1 MSRRPYLPIVAAI
14 LVCLMCAGAAAQ
26 EGTKNVLAYRGE
38 QPARAAHG
46 MVVTVHHLASD
57 TGLEILRQGGNA
69 VDAAVAAGFA
79 LAVVHPIAGNLGGGG
94 FLLLRT
100 RDGKSTFIDFR
111 EKAPLA
117 ATEAMYQDAK
127 GNVIPDASL
136 LGYRSI
142 ATPGSV
148 AGLAYAEKKYGRLGL
163 KRVIAPAIK
172 LANDGF

>member
-69 VDAAVAAGFA
+69 VDAAVATGFA
-79 LAVVHPIAGNLGGGG
+79 LAVVHPQAGNLGGGG
-94 FLLLRT
+94 FMLFCDAAGEGDFLDLRQQAPAAASRT
-100 RDGKSTFIDFR
+100 MYLDQQWNIIPNASMVGY
-111 EKAPLA
+111 KAV
-117 ATEAMYQDAK
+117 
-127 GNVIPDASL
+127 GV
-136 LGYRSI
+136 
-142 ATPGSV
+142 PGTV
-148 AGLAYAEKKYGRLGL
+148 AGLALAQKKWG
-163 KRVIAPAIK
+163 K
-172 LANDGF
+172 LP